1 MNNLKKIRWEG
12 IAAIIA
18 VIMAI
23 GSIAFSFGISKSRM
37 DTLATDMKD
46 LKNLNQVIQVL
57 DKNVVKLQTQLQ
69 YIEPTIQEI
78 KEGLVKIDEKV
89 DNLILHNRS
98 NTR

>member
-1 MNNLKKIRWEG
+1 MKKIRWEG

-18 VIMAI
+18 VIIAI

-37 DTLATDMKD
+37 DNLTTDMND

-89 DNLILHNRS
+89 DNLILHNRTG
-98 NTR
+98 NR